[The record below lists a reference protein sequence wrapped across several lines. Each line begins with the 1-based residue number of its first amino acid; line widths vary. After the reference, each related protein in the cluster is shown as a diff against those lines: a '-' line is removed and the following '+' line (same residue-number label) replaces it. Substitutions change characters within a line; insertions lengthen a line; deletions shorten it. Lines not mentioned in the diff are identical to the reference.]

1 MTHRYIP
8 NTDDDVRRML
18 DAIGVKTVDDLFA
31 PVPADVRLRG
41 DLKIPA
47 AMSEPDLM
55 RHLQD
60 LACENADCGR
70 AAIFLGAGVYRHFA
84 PAFID
89 QLLLRSE
96 FYTAYTPYQPE
107 IAQGTLQAIFEFQTM
122 VCQLSGMD
130 LANASMYDGST
141 AMTEAALMAT
151 RLTKRDRV
159 VVARSVHPQYRHV
172 LRTYTQNLGVSIEE
186 VGHTADGTVD
196 VGALARMVQGAAAVV
211 FQYPNYFGV
220 VEDPRPIVEA
230 AHGAGALAVA
240 TVTEPLALA
249 LLQAPG
255 AFGVDVVA
263 AELQSFGIPP
273 SFGGPYCGVIAA
285 TDKCMRQ
292 MPGRLVGVA
301 RDTEGRSGFV
311 LTLSTREQ
319 HIRREKATS
328 NICTN
333 SGLMALCASMFM
345 AAYGKQ
351 GLPAL
356 ARLNFDKAHHAL
368 GTISAAASTSGIG
381 PRFGGPFFNE
391 FVLGGFG
398 DVEALQTGV
407 LEDGFVA
414 GVPLGRDYPEL
425 GDAILLC
432 VTEMNPAGQ
441 IDGLATSI
449 ARRAAAAAKKDTAAG
464 Y

>member
-1 MTHRYIP
+1 
-8 NTDDDVRRML
+8 ML
-18 DAIGVKTVDDLFA
+18 EAIGVGSVDDLFA
-31 PVPADVRLRG
+31 PIPPEVRLTG
-41 DLKIPA
+41 DLNVPA

-55 RHLQD
+55 RHLAN

-70 AAIFLGAGVYRHFA
+70 AHVFLGAGVYRHFA
-84 PAFID
+84 PSFID

-107 IAQGTLQAIFEFQTM
+107 IAQGTLQAVFEFQTM
-122 VCQLSGMD
+122 VCQLTGMD

-141 AMTEAALMAT
+141 AMTEAALMAS
-151 RLTKRDRV
+151 RLTRRDRV
-159 VVARSVHPQYRHV
+159 VVARNVHPQYREV
-172 LRTYTQNLGVSIEE
+172 LRTYTQNLGVTIVEAPF
-186 VGHTADGTVD
+186 GPDGRVD
-196 VGALARMVQGAAAVV
+196 VDALAPLAEGAAAVL

-220 VEDPRPIVEA
+220 VEDPRPIVEVA
-230 AHGAGALAVA
+230 RKAGALTVAV
-240 TVTEPLALA
+240 VNEPLALG
-249 LLQAPG
+249 LLQPPG

-273 SFGGPYCGVIAA
+273 SYGGPYCGVIAA
-285 TDKCMRQ
+285 TEKCMRQ

-301 RDTEGRSGFV
+301 TDTEGRKGFV

-345 AAYGKQ
+345 AAYGKR

-356 ARLNFDKAHHAL
+356 AKLNFDKAHHAL
-368 GTISAAASTSGIG
+368 GRIVAAAGAAG
-381 PRFGGPFFNE
+381 VRARFNAPFFNE

-398 DVEALQTGV
+398 DLVEVEKGLIA
-407 LEDGFVA
+407 
-414 GVPLGRDYPEL
+414 
-425 GDAILLC
+425 
-432 VTEMNPAGQ
+432 
-441 IDGLATSI
+441 DGLLAARQGLPGTG
-449 ARRAAAAAKKDTAAG
+449 RRAARLRHGDELGGADRQARRVDGPACGRAARRDLTIFESEPWMNAIG
-464 Y
+464 